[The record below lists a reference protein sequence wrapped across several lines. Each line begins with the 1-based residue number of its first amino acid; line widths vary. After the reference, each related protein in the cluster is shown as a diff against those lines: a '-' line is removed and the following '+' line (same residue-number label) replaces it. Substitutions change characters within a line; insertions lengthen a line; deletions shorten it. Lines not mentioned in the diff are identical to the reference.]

1 MMRASPV
8 QDCLSSSATWRDIH
22 GMSTVWSTPE
32 DLQGDTLGICDRSF
46 LTRWGVKGAGAAAW
60 LASQGLPVPQ
70 RPNQWCTLPNNGL
83 IARLGTTEFL
93 IEDGWAGAIASQL
106 AQQMMNVPPKV
117 YPVLRQDLAI
127 ALTGCA
133 VPELLRQTCSVNFQ
147 DLDLTEQPV
156 VLTSMIGVSVVV
168 IPGNLDGLPF
178 YRIWCD
184 GTFGVYLWQT
194 LVTIA
199 QDLGGGPI
207 GAARFYDRESG
218 R

>member
-8 QDCLSSSATWRDIH
+8 QDCLSPSATWRDIN
-22 GMSTVWSTPE
+22 GMSTLWSTPD

-60 LASQGLPVPQ
+60 LVSQGLPVPQ
-70 RPNQWCTLPNNGL
+70 RPNQWCSLPSDGL

-93 IEDGWAGAIASQL
+93 IEDGLEKAIAPQL

-117 YPVLRQDLAI
+117 YPVLRQDVAI
-127 ALTGCA
+127 ALTGRA
-133 VPELLRQTCSVNFQ
+133 VPDLLRQTCSVNFPA
-147 DLDLTEQPV
+147 LDLTEQPV

-168 IPGNLDGLPF
+168 IPGDRAGQPF

-199 QDLGGGPI
+199 QDLGGGPV
-207 GAARFYDRESG
+207 GAAYLYDLE
-218 R
+218 